1 MAAQILP
8 APATLAVGR
17 EGLAR
22 LLQEDVAGEVVVCSS
37 DTVAQGVLAEALSR
51 GLRIPQDLAVMG
63 FGDLSS
69 AAHTYPPFSTVR
81 VDGPRIG
88 CAIADALLARIAEP
102 AAARQPLR
110 MDVGFELIERGSA

>member
-1 MAAQILP
+1 M
-8 APATLAVGR
+8 
-17 EGLAR
+17 
-22 LLQEDVAGEVVVCSS
+22 AGEVVVCSF

-88 CAIADALLARIAEP
+88 CAIVDALLARIAEP

>member
-1 MAAQILP
+1 VAAQILP
-8 APATLAVGR
+8 APATLSVGR

-63 FGDLSS
+63 FGDLPS
-69 AAHTYPPFSTVR
+69 AAHTYPPLSTVR

-88 CAIADALLARIAEP
+88 CAIVDALLARIAEP

-110 MDVGFELIERGSA
+110 LDVGFELIERGSA